1 MKTLITSIIVLLL
14 CAGCESPNKG
24 GYTLVTPQQIHQKR
38 LHNEVSRDYVWN
50 QWRYAGSDDQY
61 DYIYE
66 YVPGSVIPY
75 GFHCYKVN
83 RGELAFDLR
92 YDFDPNFGDNMRIF

>member
-24 GYTLVTPQQIHQKR
+24 GYTLVNAQQIHEKR
-38 LHNEVSRDYVWN
+38 LRNEASREYVWN
-50 QWRYAGSDDQY
+50 QWRYAGSDAKY
-61 DYIYE
+61 DYVYE

-75 GFHCYKVN
+75 GFQCYKLP
-83 RGELAFDLR
+83 RGEMDLSLR
-92 YDFDPNFGDNMRIF
+92 YDFDPDFGNNQRIF